1 MTIRVVPPNKLQ
13 LESIRPEIN
22 RPSAWSIPK
31 VIRALELDGMGGQV
45 DTTTVFLTG
54 AECPFRCSMCDL
66 WQYTSLGNT
75 PVGAIPY
82 QLDQVLTQERSN
94 GRRWLKLYNAS
105 NFFDPRSIPSEDLQA
120 IAERCSP
127 FERVIVENH
136 PRFCDDRMEAFSK
149 AIPGQLEVAMGL
161 ETIHPDA
168 IAIMNK
174 GMTLADFD
182 RAVAKCQSLKI
193 DVRVFV
199 LLHPPG
205 VDPKE
210 SVDWTWRT
218 VAYAM
223 ERQVRHVSIIP
234 VRAGNGWID
243 RLIESNEY
251 QLPTVAMIRELY
263 ESFSRSEISSA
274 LRSNARYTS
283 IEFDLWDLEKWQG
296 GCPECRESLGKHIAR
311 CNRALKILPLDET
324 EIRCE
329 CTV

>member
-1 MTIRVVPPNKLQ
+1 MKPDKLAIE
-13 LESIRPEIN
+13 LLRPQIN

-31 VIRALELDGMGGQV
+31 VLRALEPDGIGGEA

-75 PVGAIPY
+75 PVGAIPF
-82 QLDQVLTQERSN
+82 QLAQVLKPESSN

-105 NFFDPRSIPSEDLQA
+105 NFFDPRSIPIEDLNA
-120 IAERCSP
+120 IAEHCSP
-127 FERVIVENH
+127 FERVVVENH
-136 PRFCDDRMEAFSK
+136 PRFCDDRMAAFSK

-161 ETIHPDA
+161 ESIHPNA
-168 IAIMNK
+168 IEIMNK
-174 GMTLADFD
+174 RMTLADFD
-182 RAVAKCQSLKI
+182 RAVAKCQCLNI

-205 VDPKE
+205 VDQKE
-210 SVDWTWRT
+210 AVEWTRNT

-223 ERQVRHVSIIP
+223 ERRVRHVSIIP

-243 RLIESNEY
+243 RLIDTEVY
-251 QLPTVAMIRELY
+251 QLPTVSMIRELY
-263 ESFSRSEISSA
+263 KTFNRSEISSVEISSA
-274 LRSNARYTS
+274 GNTT
-283 IEFDLWDLEKWQG
+283 IEFDLWDHENWQG
-296 GCPECRESLGKHIAR
+296 GCPECRDSLVKHIAL
-311 CNRALKILPLDET
+311 CNRQQRILPQDET

>member
-1 MTIRVVPPNKLQ
+1 MKPNKLAIE
-13 LESIRPEIN
+13 LLRPELN
-22 RPSAWSIPK
+22 RPSAWSTPK
-31 VIRALELDGMGGQV
+31 VFRSQEPDGMGGEV

-75 PVGAIPY
+75 PVGAIPF
-82 QLDQVLTQERSN
+82 QLAQVLKPESSHD
-94 GRRWLKLYNAS
+94 RRWLKLYNAS
-105 NFFDPRSIPSEDLQA
+105 NFFDPRSIPAEDSKA
-120 IAERCSP
+120 IAELCSP

-136 PRFCDDRMEAFSK
+136 PRFCDNRMETFSR

-182 RAVAKCQSLKI
+182 RAVAKCQSLNI

-205 VDPKE
+205 VHWNE
-210 SVDWTWRT
+210 SVEWTVRT

-223 ERQVRHVSIIP
+223 DRRVRHVSVIP

-243 RLIESNEY
+243 RMIDNGKY
-251 QLPTVAMIRELY
+251 QLPTVLMIRELY
-263 ESFSRSEISSA
+263 QSFSRNKFVSAGVSSG
-274 LRSNARYTS
+274 RNTS
-283 IEFDLWDLEKWQG
+283 IEFDLWDFENWHG
-296 GCPECRESLGKHIAR
+296 GCQGCRESLVKHIAR
-311 CNRALKILPLDET
+311 CNLEQKITPLDET